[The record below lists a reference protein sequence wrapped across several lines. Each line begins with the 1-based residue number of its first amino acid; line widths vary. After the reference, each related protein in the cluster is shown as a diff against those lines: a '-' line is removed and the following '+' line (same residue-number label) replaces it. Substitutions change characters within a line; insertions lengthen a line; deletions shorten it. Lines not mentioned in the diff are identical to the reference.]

1 MPQAASPSFQH
12 VSIRRG
18 RYHYSLPPPPADLGP
33 SRPRTRGWLAKMR
46 QHKLV
51 PTEIGRWIKTGLTV
65 QAPTPTYP
73 VPLCTIGHMLSED
86 KAQVE
91 LRITKKFVS

>member
-1 MPQAASPSFQH
+1 MPRAASPSFLR

-18 RYHYSLPPPPADLGP
+18 RYHYSLPPPPVDLGP

-46 QHKLV
+46 QRELE
-51 PTEIGRWIKTGLTV
+51 PTEIGKWIETGLTV

-73 VPLCTIGHMLSED
+73 VPLRTIGHMLSED

-91 LRITKKFVS
+91 LRITKKAVS